1 MSYPS
6 SLQDLIDVFC
16 SFPGIGTK
24 TAQRLSFYL
33 LGQPAEEVERI
44 ARVMVNARKKISYCS
59 ICASFT
65 EEDPCPICSDE
76 RRDKSVICVVQY
88 PRDVLVMENTNQYRG
103 QYHVLH
109 GALSPVDGIGP
120 EELRI
125 PKLKERIEKNG
136 IKEMVIATNPNVE
149 GDATAAY
156 LSNLIKPLGV
166 RVTRIA
172 FGLPVGGDLEYADE
186 LTLGR
191 ALEGRMEL

>member
-1 MSYPS
+1 MHYPP
-6 SLQDLIDVFC
+6 SLQELIDVFR

-33 LGQPAEEVERI
+33 LAQPQEEVERI
-44 ARVMVNARKKISYCS
+44 ARAMVHAKKKISYCS
-59 ICASFT
+59 VCASFT
-65 EEDPCPICSDE
+65 EKDPCDICSDP
-76 RRDKSVICVVQY
+76 RRDDRVICVVQY
-88 PRDVLVMENTNQYRG
+88 PRDVLVLENTAQYRG

-109 GALSPVDGIGP
+109 GALSPVDGVGP
-120 EELRI
+120 EEL
-125 PKLKERIEKNG
+125 KLPQLQKRVEENS

-149 GDATAAY
+149 GDATASY
-156 LSNLIKPLGV
+156 LSNIIKPLGV
-166 RVTRIA
+166 KVTRIA